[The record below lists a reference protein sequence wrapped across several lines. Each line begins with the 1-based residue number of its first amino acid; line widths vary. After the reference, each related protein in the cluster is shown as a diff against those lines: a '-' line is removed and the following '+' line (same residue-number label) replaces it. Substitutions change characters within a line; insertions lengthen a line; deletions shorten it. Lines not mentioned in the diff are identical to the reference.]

1 MMQELK
7 IVLLGYGK
15 MGKEIEKM
23 ALEKSHTIIA
33 HIDNTAD
40 WKEQVEVLKE
50 ADVAIDFS
58 TPDSVIDNIS
68 RCFAMD
74 LPIVVGTTGWY
85 DKIDDIKKQCKTG
98 NHSLLWASNCSIGM
112 NIFFKLNN
120 LLAEMTSKF
129 PAYKASLY
137 EMHHT
142 QKLDAPSGTAVTIA
156 HDIIQ
161 NHASYQSWKLIE
173 DTFDNIPMNTLPIAC
188 ERIGQVTG
196 LHQVKYESDIDI
208 LSIKHEAKNRKGFAE
223 GALLAAEWLSQRQG
237 FYSMSDVFE

>member
-1 MMQELK
+1 MQKLK

-15 MGKEIEKM
+15 MGREIEKM
-23 ALEKSHTIIA
+23 AVQKSHVIIA
-33 HIDNTAD
+33 RIDNALDWEEQAELVKDAD
-40 WKEQVEVLKE
+40 M
-50 ADVAIDFS
+50 AIDFS

-68 RCFAMD
+68 RCFAID

-85 DKIDDIKKQCKTG
+85 AKMDDIKKQCEAG

-112 NIFFKLNN
+112 NIFFKLND
-120 LLAEMTSKF
+120 LLAQMTSKF

-137 EMHHT
+137 EIHHS

-156 HDIIQ
+156 DDIIQ
-161 NHASYQSWKLIE
+161 KHSGYQSWKLIE
-173 DTFDNIPMNTLPIAC
+173 DTFEDIPKNTLPIAY
-188 ERIGQVTG
+188 ERIGKVTG

-223 GALLAAEWLSQRQG
+223 GALLAAQWLSQRQG
-237 FYSMSDVFE
+237 FYSMADVFE